1 MSRKVYPLRVARAA
15 FGIRAQD
22 LRTLTRG
29 SWWARR
35 WIAAMERM
43 RMGPRL
49 GRGRQYAVSG
59 QVTDLV
65 MEGSRVE
72 ATVVGSRPEPYRV
85 SFTFTSVEGDAR
97 ERLADALRA
106 EPMLLA
112 RLLTDDLP
120 LEVPELFRVADVP
133 FFPRAEPLGQT
144 PEGRPR
150 WDVQMRCSCP
160 DWARPCKHMA
170 AVLFLLGEIVTR
182 RPSVLLSLR
191 GLDIG
196 DLLPPED
203 CAIGTIVPP
212 GVPDEAPSACIDS
225 SKGAQSSRLRETS
238 DPAPFVRRLGAVPF
252 WRGTARCV
260 EALAKMQTR
269 VQPIARDAAE
279 GRSIDLRDDR

>member
-1 MSRKVYPLRVARAA
+1 MSRKVYPLRVTRSA

-29 SWWARR
+29 TWWARR

-59 QVTDLV
+59 QVTDL
-65 MEGSRVE
+65 MLEGPRVE

-85 SFTFTSVEGDAR
+85 SFAFTSVEGDAR

-106 EPMLLA
+106 EPMRLA

-120 LEVPELFRVADVP
+120 LEVPELFRVAGVP
-133 FFPRAEPLGQT
+133 FFPQAEPLGQT

-196 DLLPPED
+196 DLLPPEER
-203 CAIGTIVPP
+203 AA
-212 GVPDEAPSACIDS
+212 EAPSCGGVAPS
-225 SKGAQSSRLRETS
+225 PSRMDG